1 MPKTN
6 HQMPNSSESP
16 VTRGPAEHE
25 RRTQIIEAAVRSFA
39 IHGYQKTTIA
49 DLAKAIGMS
58 TAYIYKFFES
68 KQAIGEVVCARTMG
82 VTSAALL
89 AVADDSSASACE
101 RLSTVFE
108 TLVERG
114 YDLLDI
120 QPKLHEIAM
129 AAVDEGWASVRTYRA
144 ELGEVVRRI
153 VVAGRDSHEFESSA
167 APAEVC
173 QGLLATLIPFSHPV
187 FLRQTSRQDML
198 QAAAAV
204 SALVLRGLILRGLKI

>member
-1 MPKTN
+1 MPKSN
-6 HQMPNSSESP
+6 HQMPYPSASP
-16 VTRGPAEHE
+16 GTRGPAEHE
-25 RRTQIIEAAVRSFA
+25 RRTQILEAAVRSFA

-82 VTSAALL
+82 ATSAALL
-89 AVADDSSASACE
+89 TIADDSNAAASD
-101 RLSTVFE
+101 RLSAVFE

-129 AAVDEGWASVRTYRA
+129 AAVDEGWA
-144 ELGEVVRRI
+144 
-153 VVAGRDSHEFESSA
+153 
-167 APAEVC
+167 
-173 QGLLATLIPFSHPV
+173 
-187 FLRQTSRQDML
+187 
-198 QAAAAV
+198 
-204 SALVLRGLILRGLKI
+204 